1 MIKTFDILL
10 SIIIPAYNAE
20 PFLERTVNSIIK
32 EINGSKQVE
41 ILIVDDGSTDNTASI
56 IEKINL
62 TNKEIIIKMI
72 GHKRYKTTL

>member
-56 IEKINL
+56 IEKIKYWLKGGNDDGKQR
-62 TNKEIIIKMI
+62 NNN
-72 GHKRYKTTL
+72 